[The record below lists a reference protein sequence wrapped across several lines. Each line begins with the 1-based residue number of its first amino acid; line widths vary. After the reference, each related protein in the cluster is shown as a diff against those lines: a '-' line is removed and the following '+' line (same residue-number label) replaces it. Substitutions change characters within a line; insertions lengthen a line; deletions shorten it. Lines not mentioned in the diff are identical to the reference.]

1 MVCSMTGYGRSSI
14 GNDKLTI
21 TAEMKSVNHRF
32 FEINVRM
39 PRQLMSIEDKIKK
52 VISSIIYRGRVELY
66 ITIEGESL
74 ADRFIEVDWN
84 LLDQYVQAAAS
95 MRNRYDLHNELQLSD
110 LLKLDN
116 IFTIGEQEKGNEE
129 IQSMIFLAVKDAA
142 EKLKEMRSAE
152 GAHLKSDLLKQL
164 SILESYVSDIEK
176 YAPQVVIRYKQRLEK
191 KMAELSEGAID
202 ESRMITEAALFA
214 DRADI
219 VEEITRIRSH
229 ISQFR
234 ETMLKE
240 ESIGRKL
247 DFLVQ
252 ELNREANTIGSKAN
266 DKDIAKCSVELKSV
280 IERLKEQVQ
289 NIE

>member
-1 MVCSMTGYGRSSI
+1 MTGYGRSSI

-84 LLDQYVQAAAS
+84 LLDQYVQAAAEIG
-95 MRNRYDLHNELQLSD
+95 NRYDLHNGLQLTD
-110 LLKLDN
+110 LLKLEN
-116 IFTIGEQEKGNEE
+116 VITVGEQENSNEE
-129 IQSMIFLAVKDAA
+129 IQSMIFAAVQDAA
-142 EKLKEMRSAE
+142 LKLKEMRKAE

-176 YAPQVVIRYKQRLEK
+176 YAPQVVIRYKHRLEK
-191 KMAELSEGAID
+191 RWLNFLRAQLMKAES
-202 ESRMITEAALFA
+202 
-214 DRADI
+214 
-219 VEEITRIRSH
+219 
-229 ISQFR
+229 
-234 ETMLKE
+234 
-240 ESIGRKL
+240 
-247 DFLVQ
+247 
-252 ELNREANTIGSKAN
+252 
-266 DKDIAKCSVELKSV
+266 
-280 IERLKEQVQ
+280 
-289 NIE
+289 

>member
-84 LLDQYVQAAAS
+84 LLDQYVQAAAEIG
-95 MRNRYDLHNELQLSD
+95 NRYDLHNGLQLTD
-110 LLKLDN
+110 LLKLEN
-116 IFTIGEQEKGNEE
+116 VITVGEQENSNEE
-129 IQSMIFLAVKDAA
+129 IQSMIIAAVQDAA
-142 EKLKEMRSAE
+142 FKLKEMRKAE

-176 YAPQVVIRYKQRLEK
+176 YAPQVVIRYKHRLEK
-191 KMAELSEGAID
+191 KMAELSEGTID
-202 ESRMITEAALFA
+202 ESRIITEAALFA
-214 DRADI
+214 DKADI
-219 VEEITRIRSH
+219 AEEITRIRSH
-229 ISQFR
+229 LSQFR
-234 ETMLKE
+234 ETMQKE

-266 DKDIAKCSVELKSV
+266 DKDISKCSVELKSV

>member
-52 VISSIIYRGRVELY
+52 VISSIINRGRVEVY

-95 MRNRYDLHNELQLSD
+95 IQNRYDLHNGLQLTD
-110 LLKLDN
+110 LLKLEHV
-116 IFTIGEQEKGNEE
+116 IAVGEQAKGNEE
-129 IQSMIFLAVKDAA
+129 IHSMVFEAVQDAA
-142 EKLKEMRSAE
+142 EKLKEMRMAE
-152 GAHLKSDLLKQL
+152 GAHLKIDLQKQL
-164 SILESYVSDIEK
+164 AFLESYVSDIEK
-176 YAPQVVIRYKQRLEK
+176 YAPHVVLRYKQRLEK
-191 KMAELSEGAID
+191 KMAELSECTID
-202 ESRMITEAALFA
+202 ESRLVTEAALFA

-219 VEEITRIRSH
+219 SEEITRIRSH
-229 ISQFR
+229 LSQFR
-234 ETMLKE
+234 ETMQKE

-266 DKDIAKCSVELKSV
+266 DKDISKCSVELKSV
-280 IERLKEQVQ
+280 IERVKEQVQ